1 MPKPVTITSP
11 PSRSSQQK
19 LPWIVVVLGC
29 CVLIFCASSREVVS
43 QESDAPAETPAP
55 AAKAP
60 GEFGVEGFDSTSEDV
75 VDPTLIEDEKM
86 TEEEEKA
93 LKVELSLKRCDSILR
108 AGESY
113 AKHRELIQKSI
124 EYGVYRLTMVSHRNE
139 LSKIS
144 GSFLRDIRNA
154 AFLQNKPSLAE
165 SFRKAYLT
173 DVMAKLVELL
183 DGNFNVRMQAVVL
196 LTELNLIE
204 ANAAK
209 QRDAVAFVPVK
220 DPLMAVLKDKKQK
233 TALKVVAVNGLRR
246 ILETADPK
254 TTDKVD
260 ISVVLASEIQDAK
273 THPWY
278 QMRLAET
285 LGTIDIVRD
294 NRNQPLIVKTLIE
307 VLMDSGRPWVVR
319 ATAAHALGRA
329 EYDPQINVSLVAY
342 EIVEFANQYAAYLKQ
357 NPLDVNSHY
366 CAWMLY
372 TAFQPGDALERT
384 EGAGLLARVGG
395 NTFAA
400 HRAKVEGAY
409 KTVLP
414 MASLVLNTP
423 ARVAVNVPQSL
434 VDQLNAWMQK
444 NRPDD
449 LKLDPNLAPLA
460 GHEQQQA
467 STATA
472 DATR

>member
-1 MPKPVTITSP
+1 MPKPFSTTSSP
-11 PSRSSQQK
+11 VRSSQQK
-19 LPWIVVVLGC
+19 LPWIVVTLGC
-29 CVLIFCASSREVVS
+29 VLVFLASSTGVVS
-43 QESDAPAETPAP
+43 QETETSDETPAP
-55 AAKAP
+55 VAKAP

-75 VDPTLIEDEKM
+75 VDPTLIEDQKM

-93 LKVELSLKRCDSILR
+93 LKVELQLKNVKSKLR

-113 AKHRELIQKSI
+113 AKHKELIQKSI

-173 DVMAKLVELL
+173 DVTAKLIELL

-209 QRDAVAFVPVK
+209 RREAVAFIPVK
-220 DPLMAVLKDKKQK
+220 TPLMDVLKDKKQK

-260 ISVVLASEIQDAK
+260 IAVALASEIQNAK

-285 LGTIDIVRD
+285 LGTIGIVRD
-294 NRNQPLIVKTLIE
+294 NRNQPLIVKTLVD
-307 VLMDSGRPWVVR
+307 VLMDVERPWIVR
-319 ATAAHALGRA
+319 ATAARALGRA
-329 EYDPQINVSLVAY
+329 EYDTKINVSLVSY
-342 EIVEFANQYAAYLKQ
+342 EIVKFASEYAVHLKQ
-357 NPLDVNSHY
+357 NPLDVNSHK
-366 CAWMLY
+366 CTWRIY
-372 TAFQPGDALERT
+372 TAFQPANAQERT

-409 KTVLP
+409 KTILP
-414 MASLVLNTP
+414 LASLVLNTP
-423 ARVAVNVPQSL
+423 ARVAVSVPQSTI
-434 VDQLNAWMQK
+434 DQLDAWTQK
-444 NRPDD
+444 NRPAD

-460 GHEQQQA
+460 GPDQQQA

-472 DATR
+472 DASR